1 MYTEWDRYGEEE
13 AFAEDHPEYIKKIGD
28 EAVAKALKTVWK
40 TLKNK
45 RVSPV
50 VIQTCKKMLAGAK

>member
-28 EAVAKALKTVWK
+28 EAVAKVMKRKTVAME
-40 TLKNK
+40 L
-45 RVSPV
+45 
-50 VIQTCKKMLAGAK
+50 II